1 MVRTHCAKNG
11 SGDCMNS
18 IPKLRSRL
26 YRGAKILGDVQA
38 VRSGRVGKRIGRRV
52 AGRYSGKGLG
62 RVFR

>member
-1 MVRTHCAKNG
+1 
-11 SGDCMNS
+11 MNS